1 MSETEPVLVEV
12 ELVHTKSKKSLFEAW
27 TSKRHA
33 TLTKSRVSVYK
44 DQKVKE
50 KIIFTKQDL

>member
-1 MSETEPVLVEV
+1 MSNETEPVLVEV

-44 DQKVKE
+44 DQKVKR
-50 KIIFTKQDL
+50 KIVF